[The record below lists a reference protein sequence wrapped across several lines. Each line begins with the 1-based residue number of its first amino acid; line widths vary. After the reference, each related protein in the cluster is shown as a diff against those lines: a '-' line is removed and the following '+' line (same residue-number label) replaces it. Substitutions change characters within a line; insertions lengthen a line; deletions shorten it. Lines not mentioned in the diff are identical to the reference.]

1 MLPLLGLISCEKQQ
15 NPVEMEYIA
24 MNGRESSVVD
34 IFDSIE
40 VIALETSDS
49 SLIGLRITKMEYF
62 DGKLYIL
69 NQLTSGKNVLCFNE
83 SGDFLYRVGQLGK
96 GPGEYMYIEDIMID
110 PTRSRIIL
118 TSDWGKWLY
127 YDIKNGGFINDNKF
141 EVFYN
146 RQYFYL
152 TDSQYIAYHDPE
164 EPPLKIIFLEYNSN
178 TMQVSQ
184 LSSSLSEP
192 LGYLGNSPLAVH
204 NKKAYY
210 CSIQDTIYNITNIQ
224 NPNPCF
230 YIDWGKD
237 IGKIKKS
244 LFATNKSN
252 KEVILRKFN
261 DQFFKKA
268 KLKIIGSWYIGT
280 KWIVFN
286 ILQSQSDHNMQD
298 LRTSILFYNKETK
311 KSYSS
316 EKMDFYDLN
325 FSNNTQVVGMSDEA
339 VYLLLNNRY
348 FEQDHRKAIKESSF
362 SKENKEI
369 LLQQT
374 EECNPLII
382 KIKL

>member
-1 MLPLLGLISCEKQQ
+1 L
-15 NPVEMEYIA
+15 
-24 MNGRESSVVD
+24 
-34 IFDSIE
+34 F
-40 VIALETSDS
+40 
-49 SLIGLRITKMEYF
+49 
-62 DGKLYIL
+62 
-69 NQLTSGKNVLCFNE
+69 
-83 SGDFLYRVGQLGK
+83 
-96 GPGEYMYIEDIMID
+96 IEDFIID

-118 TSDWGKWLY
+118 ISELGKCLY
-127 YDIKNGGFINDNKF
+127 FDIKNGEFINDNKF
-141 EVFYN
+141 EIFYN
-146 RQYFYL
+146 PQYFYL
-152 TDSQYIAYHDPE
+152 TDSKYIAYHDPE
-164 EPPLKIIFLEYNSN
+164 ELPQKIIFLEYNSN

-192 LGYLGNSPLAVH
+192 IGNLGNSPLAVH
-204 NKKAYY
+204 NKNAYY
-210 CSIQDTIYNITNIQ
+210 CSIQDTIYNIMNIQ

-230 YIDWGKD
+230 YIDWGID

-244 LFATNKSN
+244 IFAINNSN

-261 DQFFKKA
+261 EHFFEKQ

-286 ILQSQSDHNMQD
+286 ILQSDHNMQD
-298 LRTSILFYNKETK
+298 LQDFRTSILFYNIETK

-325 FSNNTQVVGMSDEA
+325 FSNHTQAVGMSDEA
-339 VYLLLNNRY
+339 VYLELNNRY